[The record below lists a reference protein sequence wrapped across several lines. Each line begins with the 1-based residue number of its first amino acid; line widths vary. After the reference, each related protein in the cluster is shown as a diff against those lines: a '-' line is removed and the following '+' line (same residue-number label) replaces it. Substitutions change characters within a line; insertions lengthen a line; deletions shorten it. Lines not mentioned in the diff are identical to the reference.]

1 MKKTVKVEDL
11 KNQVNDMLLNSE
23 DDYKQGRESLC
34 TFIERVLMDAG
45 NYHGFGYLSKLD
57 MQKSSYGT
65 SVGIVYDDNNNPIFE
80 NTDHTRVHYY

>member
-11 KNQVNDMLLNSE
+11 KNQINDMLLNSK
-23 DDYKQGRESLC
+23 DDFQQGRSAVSIILEK
-34 TFIERVLMDAG
+34 VLMNADK
-45 NYHGFGYLSKLD
+45 YKGFGYLSKSD